1 MAWLR
6 SEQDGFHSMR
16 PSCFVLLEK
25 AEKGWKYVR
34 YEDCLSSTLKAPSG
48 FYQLALRS
56 KTVLKARQW
65 HPINR
70 SMLEGMAAR
79 RRNRS
84 LLFCRLESLW
94 QRSVWSARER
104 TRHTEESGSDP
115 GENGPPKFGTLTLGR
130 EGVSAEVVNEWMS
143 AWLSKTPIQ
152 CTGRFWVPLAE
163 GTRTACMRPLA
174 ELSPFDTLPSW
185 IALLQGQT

>member
-1 MAWLR
+1 
-6 SEQDGFHSMR
+6 MR

-25 AEKGWKYVR
+25 AEKGWTYVR

-115 GENGPPKFGTLTLGR
+115 GENGPQKFGTLTLGR
-130 EGVSAEVVNEWMS
+130 EGVSAEVVNECCLLGYPRPPYS
-143 AWLSKTPIQ
+143 VLAAFGCHWLR
-152 CTGRFWVPLAE
+152 G
-163 GTRTACMRPLA
+163 
-174 ELSPFDTLPSW
+174 
-185 IALLQGQT
+185 QGQLACGH